1 MAIVE
6 QETHFASGEAADHIS
21 KLAKVGHDCVRHSI
35 LRGQIARFVQSFFAA
50 SLAFGVLTGSA
61 LAQGTDDPTVTACK
75 STGLLALQ
83 EKSKDITDL
92 VIDMES
98 VAVSKS
104 DTKVEDVPIKTVVL
118 GEAYIARNGK
128 TGTPDRF
135 VCLLGDK
142 GKVLLTFFTAK

>member
-1 MAIVE
+1 MIIFE
-6 QETHFASGEAADHIS
+6 HDTHASGEASDA
-21 KLAKVGHDCVRHSI
+21 GHDRA
-35 LRGQIARFVQSFFAA
+35 RGGLFRGDIARLIQSVFAA
-50 SLAFGVLTGSA
+50 SLVFGLLTGSA
-61 LAQGTDDPTVTACK
+61 FAQGTDDPTVTACK

-135 VCLLGDK
+135 VCLLGEK